1 MKLQA
6 VALLIGLVATS
17 AFASGQTPTT
27 IEKTE
32 ISGVSEDS
40 LSAGLRGDLQ
50 KLVGQTYDEKAAT
63 QIAERIHTE
72 LPDYVVT
79 STTAPGT
86 QSDRVR
92 LVFAVAHNINAKYI
106 VESVDLKGMDKSKLS
121 EGLWTDM
128 QKMVGHPVDDAAA
141 DRFRE
146 RMAAEIKNPPHIRR
160 KVERGSDPQHVR
172 ILYEAV
178 DKNSIGFSGSGGYHS
193 RQKFSGRAN
202 FAYTFYDFVGIRVDG
217 FNDASTLMER
227 YAGYKYGAWTEY
239 RRVRFNAEYSSFR
252 AQWSPGT
259 SQAASASGTSADLY
273 RLRDTIE
280 PSAKITII
288 PGVHITLGVTASQLQ
303 MQVPTSHFETVRT
316 ANGNAD
322 YTFNLSSSQRHQLSG
337 SYDIRVAGDTLGGSA
352 SFTRHLF
359 DQNYEFKLK
368 KPDPGT
374 KFTPDGHQL
383 DFKVQLGRITGT
395 APMFERFSLGSTS
408 TLVGWNKYDISPLGA
423 SRMAYG
429 AVTYT
434 NRYFSTQFESGS
446 LWNDGQS
453 RVLHN
458 AIGANLLLG
467 NILHAPVAMRIIL
480 NAARPGIGIP
490 LQKNGA
496 HPIFTLGGNI

>member
-1 MKLQA
+1 MKLR
-6 VALLIGLVATS
+6 VTALLCFLLVAGTI
-17 AFASGQTPTT
+17 AAGQTPAT

-32 ISGVSEDS
+32 ISGISEDS
-40 LSAGLRGDLQ
+40 LSASLRGDIQ
-50 KLVGQTYDEKAAT
+50 KLVGQSYDEKAAT
-63 QIAERIHTE
+63 QIADRIHAE

-86 QSDRVR
+86 QPNYFV

-106 VESVDLKGMDKSKLS
+106 VESVELKGTEQSKLS
-121 EGLWTDM
+121 EALWADM

-141 DRFRE
+141 DQFRE
-146 RMAAEIKNPPHIRR
+146 RMATELKNSHVRR
-160 KVERGSDPQHVR
+160 SVERGNDPQHVR
-172 ILYEAV
+172 IIYESV
-178 DKNSIGFSGSGGYHS
+178 GRNSINFSGSGGYHS

-202 FAYTFYDFVGIRVDG
+202 VAYTFFDFAGVRVDG
-217 FNDASTLMER
+217 FNDASTLLER
-227 YAGYKYGAWTEY
+227 YAGYRYGAWTEY
-239 RRVRFNAEYSSFR
+239 KRVRFNAEYSSFR

-259 SQAASASGTSADLY
+259 LQAASASGTSADLY

-280 PSAKITII
+280 PSAKITITREF
-288 PGVHITLGVTASQLQ
+288 HITLGVTASQLQ

-322 YTFNLSSSQRHQLSG
+322 YKFYLSSSQKHQLSG

-383 DFKVQLGRITGT
+383 NANIQLGRITGT

-458 AIGANLLLG
+458 AVGANLLLG
-467 NILHAPVAMRIIL
+467 NILHAPAAMRIIL

-490 LQKNGA
+490 LQKNGV